1 MDKYTEANAILSK
14 FCKGYMELKKNLPI
28 RPSEM
33 GVLNIIV
40 RREGSF
46 TPNMLA
52 KLLEVS
58 KPMLTAHISVLE
70 KKKYITKEP
79 LKEDR
84 RSFYIIPTEKAKQLV
99 ATEGETTKAHI
110 KHLENELGIDD
121 YERLLK
127 ILSNANKILKNRK
140 DMYKNGL
147 E

>member
-52 KLLEVS
+52 ELLEVS
-58 KPMLTAHISVLE
+58 KPMITAHISVLE
-70 KKKYITKEP
+70 KKKIY
-79 LKEDR
+79 
-84 RSFYIIPTEKAKQLV
+84 
-99 ATEGETTKAHI
+99 
-110 KHLENELGIDD
+110 
-121 YERLLK
+121 
-127 ILSNANKILKNRK
+127 NKRTAQR
-140 DMYKNGL
+140 G
-147 E
+147 